1 MIAFRKLAFAGLL
14 GVALTAVPSLGY
26 AQEISAAQL
35 ATALDVV
42 HATKAL
48 HDFDQILPKLAI
60 QAENRLIAQRPDL
73 AKQIMTAVEAA
84 ATKLVSRRVDLDN
97 DAARIWAK
105 AFTEDELKAIATF
118 FKTPAGQKYAD
129 LEGQVYSDTLN
140 VVGQWQDRL
149 GDELLQQSHAELKT
163 AGVDF

>member
-1 MIAFRKLAFAGLL
+1 MIAFRKLALASLL
-14 GVALTAVPSLGY
+14 GVALMAVPAVSH
-26 AQEISAAQL
+26 AQEISPSQL
-35 ATALDVV
+35 AAALDAV
-42 HATKAL
+42 HATRAL
-48 HDFDQILPKLAI
+48 RDFDQILPKLAI

-73 AKQIMTAVEAA
+73 SKQIMTAVEAA

-105 AFTEDELKAIATF
+105 AFTEDELKAIAAF
-118 FKTPAGQKYAD
+118 FKTPAGQKYANV
-129 LEGQVYSDTLN
+129 EGQLYTDTLN

-149 GDELLQQSHAELKT
+149 GDELLQQSHAELKA

>member
-14 GVALTAVPSLGY
+14 GVAFLATPLLAN
-26 AQEISAAQL
+26 AQEISPAQL

-42 HATKAL
+42 HNTKAL
-48 HDFDQILPKLAI
+48 RDFDQILPKLSV
-60 QAENRLIAQRPDL
+60 QVENRLIAQRPDL
-73 AKQIMTAVEAA
+73 SDKIIAAVQAA
-84 ATKLVSRRVDLDN
+84 ALKLVTRRVDLDN

-105 AFTEDELKAIATF
+105 AFSEDELKTIDAF

-129 LEGQVYSDTLN
+129 LEGQVYTDTLN
-140 VVGQWQDRL
+140 VVNQWQERL
-149 GDELLQQSHAELKT
+149 GDELLQQSHSELKT